1 MNPDSC
7 RERIMHIVNEIKP
20 FLTEVRIH
28 EHILSRAQLAGV
40 STVMRPHDRREHEL
54 AMARL
59 KHNLCSKRI
68 ARYAAWSFQSSATLS
83 LVRPVLG
90 DVEDASLLT
99 VFQPACLTDTNG
111 NRLYQVVTFR
121 HPVERDMQV
130 GLVYGVWRGAIS
142 KAIAKTDDGGL
153 GVPRKLRVAK
163 AVPHELDVKL
173 TSRVRLVVLA
183 RQEPGKY
190 RCSCISPSVVIDP
203 LRKISQDPR
212 TTPIQLQLR
221 LRKSSVVMNQL
232 HGVRVVLP

>member
-1 MNPDSC
+1 
-7 RERIMHIVNEIKP
+7 
-20 FLTEVRIH
+20 
-28 EHILSRAQLAGV
+28 
-40 STVMRPHDRREHEL
+40 
-54 AMARL
+54 
-59 KHNLCSKRI
+59 
-68 ARYAAWSFQSSATLS
+68 
-83 LVRPVLG
+83 VLG

-99 VFQPACLTDTNG
+99 VFQPACLTDTSG

-142 KAIAKTDDGGL
+142 KAIAKRDDEGL
-153 GVPRKLRVAK
+153 AVPRKLRVAK

-190 RCSCISPSVVIDP
+190 TCSCISPSVVIDP
-203 LRKISQDPR
+203 LRQISQDPR
-212 TTPIQLQLR
+212 ETPIQLQLC

-232 HGVRVVLP
+232 HGVQVVLP